1 MVLAKGCS
9 IRMTKEAEMDIA
21 SEVEGFIV
29 EKIALDGEKIARD
42 EDLLASDTLDSLTI
56 AELVSFLEARFGI
69 RVSDDDLMP
78 ENFKTID
85 EIVAFVAAKG
95 G

>member
-1 MVLAKGCS
+1 
-9 IRMTKEAEMDIA
+9 MDIA
-21 SEVEGFIV
+21 KEIEGFIV
-29 EKIALDGEKIARD
+29 GEITQGEKVARD
-42 EDLLASDTLDSLTI
+42 EDLLAIDVLDSLAI
-56 AELVSFLEARFGI
+56 AELVAFLEARFGI

>member
-1 MVLAKGCS
+1 M
-9 IRMTKEAEMDIA
+9 MDIG
-21 SEVEGFIV
+21 SEVEGFIA
-29 EKIALDGEKIARD
+29 EKITLGGEKIARD
-42 EDLLASDTLDSLTI
+42 EDLLAGDILDSLAI
-56 AELVSFLEARFGI
+56 VELVSFLEARFGI
-69 RVSDDDLMP
+69 QVSDDDLMP

>member
-1 MVLAKGCS
+1 MVDVG
-9 IRMTKEAEMDIA
+9 

-29 EKIALDGEKIARD
+29 EKITLDGEKIARD
-42 EDLLASDTLDSLTI
+42 EDLLASDILDSLAI
-56 AELVSFLEARFGI
+56 VELVSFLEARFGI

-85 EIVAFVAAKG
+85 EIVAFVDAKRG
-95 G
+95 

>member
-1 MVLAKGCS
+1 
-9 IRMTKEAEMDIA
+9 MDVGSA
-21 SEVEGFIV
+21 VEEFIV
-29 EKIALDGEKIARD
+29 EKVPLGGGGIDRG
-42 EDLLASDTLDSLTI
+42 EDLLANEILDSLMI
-56 AELVSFLEARFGI
+56 VELVSFLEERFRI

-85 EIVAFVAAKG
+85 DIAALVAAKG

>member
-1 MVLAKGCS
+1 
-9 IRMTKEAEMDIA
+9 MDIG
-21 SEVEGFIV
+21 SEVEGFIA
-29 EKIALDGEKIARD
+29 EKITLGGEKIARD
-42 EDLLASDTLDSLTI
+42 EDLLAGDILDSLAI
-56 AELVSFLEARFGI
+56 VELVSFLEARFGI
-69 RVSDDDLMP
+69 QVSDDDLMP

>member
-1 MVLAKGCS
+1 
-9 IRMTKEAEMDIA
+9 MTKEVGMDRGNEIEA
-21 SEVEGFIV
+21 FIV
-29 EKIALDGEKIARD
+29 EKITQGEKIAHD
-42 EDLLASDTLDSLTI
+42 EDLLASGVLDSLAI
-56 AELVSFLEARFGI
+56 AELVSFLESRFQI

-85 EIVAFVAAKG
+85 EIAAFVNAKG

>member
-1 MVLAKGCS
+1 
-9 IRMTKEAEMDIA
+9 MDIA
-21 SEVEGFIV
+21 NEIEGFIV
-29 EKIALDGEKIARD
+29 ERITQGEKIAHD
-42 EDLLASDTLDSLTI
+42 EDLLAADVLDSLAI
-56 AELVSFLEARFGI
+56 AELVAFLEARFGI

-85 EIVAFVAAKG
+85 EIVAFVAKG

>member
-1 MVLAKGCS
+1 
-9 IRMTKEAEMDIA
+9 MDIG

-29 EKIALDGEKIARD
+29 EKITLDGEGITRD
-42 EDLLASDTLDSLTI
+42 EDLLANDVLDSLAI
-56 AELVSFLEARFGI
+56 VELVSFLETRFGI
-69 RVSDDDLMP
+69 RVSDDDLTP
-78 ENFKTID
+78 ENFQTID